1 MINKSSFS
9 FVFGS
14 MKLISRPAIFF
25 LALTIV
31 PEPGT
36 TIHCMKDLSVGKE
49 SRLIF
54 QFATPMLLGNMFQQL
69 YNVVDSIIVGQYIGK
84 EALAA
89 VGSSFPIIFTLIS
102 FIIGIAI
109 GSTVIISQYFGAR
122 DFEKVKRAI
131 DTLYIF
137 IFFASLFVSFL
148 GIYFSSDIFKL
159 IGLPE
164 DVIPQANS
172 YLKIYLSGLVLFF
185 GFNATSAILRGL
197 GDSKTPLYFMIV
209 ATIMNIGLDFLFV
222 VGFGWGIEGAAFAT
236 IAAQGMAFISAIIYL
251 NRTHEIINLSWRKM
265 VFDRELFRAN
275 IRIGLPIGLQQS
287 FVALSMMVMYW
298 LVNPFG
304 TNSVA
309 AYSVV
314 FRIDSFAAM
323 PAMNFAAAL
332 STFVGQNLGANKPER
347 VRRGLIS
354 TAVMTSIF
362 AFTIS
367 AIALTLAGPLMR
379 LFTNDAE
386 VIAIGKEYL
395 YTVSP
400 FYVVFTV
407 MFTIG
412 GVMRGAGDTMIPMLI
427 TFIALWIVRIPLCY
441 YLSID
446 MGILGIWWGIP
457 MAWFTGALLS
467 FIYYLTGRWK
477 TKSLVKYG

>member
-1 MINKSSFS
+1 
-9 FVFGS
+9 
-14 MKLISRPAIFF
+14 
-25 LALTIV
+25 
-31 PEPGT
+31 
-36 TIHCMKDLSVGKE
+36 MKDLSVGKE
-49 SRLIF
+49 SKLIF

-109 GSTVIISQYFGAR
+109 GSTVIISQYFGAK
-122 DFEKVKRAI
+122 DFDKVKRAI

-137 IFFASLFVSFL
+137 IFFASIFVSLL
-148 GIYFSSDIFKL
+148 GIYFSTDIFKL

-164 DVIPQANS
+164 DIIPQASS

-209 ATIMNIGLDFLFV
+209 ATLMNIGLDLLFV
-222 VGFGWGIEGAAFAT
+222 VVFKWGIEGAAIAT
-236 IAAQGMAFISAIIYL
+236 IVAQGGAFITAIIYL

-265 VFDRELFRAN
+265 VFDKELFRAN
-275 IRIGLPIGLQQS
+275 IRIGIPIGLQQS
-287 FVALSMMVMYW
+287 FVAMSMMVMYW

-354 TAVMTSIF
+354 TAVMTSVF
-362 AFTIS
+362 AFTIT
-367 AIALTLAGPLMR
+367 AIALLLAEPLMR

-386 VIAIGKEYL
+386 VITIGMDYL
-395 YTVSP
+395 YIVSP

-427 TFIALWIVRIPLCY
+427 TFIALWVVRIPLCY
-441 YLSID
+441 YLSLD

-477 TKSLVKYG
+477 SKSLVKHGS

>member
-1 MINKSSFS
+1 
-9 FVFGS
+9 
-14 MKLISRPAIFF
+14 
-25 LALTIV
+25 
-31 PEPGT
+31 
-36 TIHCMKDLSVGKE
+36 MKDLSVGNE
-49 SRLIF
+49 GRLIF
-54 QFATPMLLGNMFQQL
+54 RFATPMLLGNMFQQL
-69 YNVVDSIIVGQYIGK
+69 YNIVDSIIVGKFIGV

-109 GSTVIISQYFGAR
+109 GSTVIISQFFGAK
-122 DFEKVKRAI
+122 DYEKVRRAI

-148 GIYFSSDIFKL
+148 GIYFSTDIFRL
-159 IGLPE
+159 IGLPD
-164 DVIPQANS
+164 DVLPQADT
-172 YLKIYLSGLVLFF
+172 YLDIYLSGLVLFF

-197 GDSKTPLYFMIV
+197 GDSKTPLFFMII
-209 ATIMNIGLDFLFV
+209 ATLMNIGLDLLFV
-222 VGFGWGIEGAAFAT
+222 VVFKWGIEGAAIAT
-236 IAAQGMAFISAIIYL
+236 IVAQGGAFITAIIYL

-265 VFDRELFRAN
+265 VFDRELFRQN
-275 IRIGLPIGLQQS
+275 LRIGLPIGLQQA

-347 VRRGLIS
+347 IRTGLIS
-354 TAVMTSIF
+354 TILMTSVF

-367 AIALTLAGPLMR
+367 AIAYFLAGPLMC
-379 LFTNDAE
+379 LFTDDPVVVE
-386 VIAIGKEYL
+386 LGKEYL
-395 YTVSP
+395 FIISP
-400 FYVVFTV
+400 FYVVFTA

-412 GVMRGAGDTMIPMLI
+412 GVMRGAGDTIIPMLI
-427 TFIALWIVRIPLCY
+427 TFIALWLVRIPLCY
-441 YLSID
+441 YLSQD
-446 MGILGIWWGIP
+446 MGITGIWWGIP
-457 MAWFTGALLS
+457 MAWLTGVLLS
-467 FIYYLTGRWK
+467 FFYYKTGRWK
-477 TKSLVKYG
+477 RKALVKYR

>member
-1 MINKSSFS
+1 
-9 FVFGS
+9 
-14 MKLISRPAIFF
+14 
-25 LALTIV
+25 
-31 PEPGT
+31 
-36 TIHCMKDLSVGKE
+36 MKDLSVGKE

-69 YNVVDSIIVGQYIGK
+69 YNVVDSIIVGKFIGK

-89 VGSSFPIIFTLIS
+89 VGSSFPIIFALIS

-109 GSTVIISQYFGAR
+109 GSTVIISQYFGAK
-122 DFEKVKRAI
+122 DYEKVKRAI

-137 IFFASLFVSFL
+137 IFFASLAVSLL
-148 GIYFSSDIFKL
+148 GIYFSADIFRL
-159 IGLPE
+159 LGLPPE
-164 DVIPQANS
+164 VVPQADS

-197 GDSKTPLYFMIV
+197 GDSKTPLYFMII
-209 ATIMNIGLDFLFV
+209 ATVMNIGLDILFV
-222 VGFGWGIEGAAFAT
+222 VGFNWGIEGAAIAT
-236 IAAQGMAFISAIIYL
+236 IVAQGGAFLTAILYL

-265 VFDRELFRAN
+265 VFDKELFRAN
-275 IRIGLPIGLQQS
+275 IRIGIPIGLQQS

-347 VRRGLIS
+347 VRSGLIS
-354 TAVMTSIF
+354 TIVMTSIF
-362 AFTIS
+362 ALTITT
-367 AIALTLAGPLMR
+367 IALLLAEPLMR
-379 LFTNDAE
+379 LFTDDPE
-386 VIAIGKEYL
+386 VIGIGVKYL
-395 YTVSP
+395 YIVSP
-400 FYVVFTV
+400 FYIVFTA

-427 TFIALWIVRIPLCY
+427 TFIALWVVRIPLCY
-441 YLSID
+441 YMSLD
-446 MGILGIWWGIP
+446 MGVIGIWWGIP
-457 MAWFTGALLS
+457 GAWLAGGILS
-467 FIYYLTGRWK
+467 FFYYLSGKWK
-477 TKSLVKYG
+477 SKSLVKHT

>member
-1 MINKSSFS
+1 
-9 FVFGS
+9 
-14 MKLISRPAIFF
+14 
-25 LALTIV
+25 
-31 PEPGT
+31 
-36 TIHCMKDLSVGKE
+36 MKDLSVGNE
-49 SRLIF
+49 GRLIF

-69 YNVVDSIIVGQYIGK
+69 YNVVDSIIVGQFIGK

-109 GSTVIISQYFGAR
+109 GSTVIISQFFGAK
-122 DFEKVKRAI
+122 DYEKVRRAI

-148 GIYFSSDIFKL
+148 GIYFSTDIFRL
-159 IGLPE
+159 IGLPD
-164 DVIPQANS
+164 DVLPQADT
-172 YLKIYLSGLVLFF
+172 YLDIYLSGLVLFF

-197 GDSKTPLYFMIV
+197 GDSKTPLFFMII
-209 ATIMNIGLDFLFV
+209 ATLMNIGLDLLFV
-222 VGFGWGIEGAAFAT
+222 VVFKWGIEGAAIAT
-236 IAAQGMAFISAIIYL
+236 IVAQGGAFITAIIYL

-265 VFDRELFRAN
+265 VFDRELFRQN
-275 IRIGLPIGLQQS
+275 LRIGLPIGLQQA

-347 VRRGLIS
+347 IRTGLIS
-354 TAVMTSIF
+354 TVLMTSAF

-367 AIALTLAGPLMR
+367 AIAYFLAGPLMR
-379 LFTNDAE
+379 LFTDDPI
-386 VIAIGKEYL
+386 VIELGKQYL
-395 YTVSP
+395 FIISP
-400 FYVVFTV
+400 FYVVFTA

-412 GVMRGAGDTMIPMLI
+412 GVMRGAGDTIIPMLI
-427 TFIALWIVRIPLCY
+427 TFIALWVVRIPLCY
-441 YLSID
+441 YLSQD
-446 MGILGIWWGIP
+446 MGITGIWWGIP
-457 MAWFTGALLS
+457 MAWLTGALLS
-467 FIYYLTGRWK
+467 FIYYKTGRWK
-477 TKSLVKYG
+477 RKALVKYG

>member
-1 MINKSSFS
+1 M
-9 FVFGS
+9 
-14 MKLISRPAIFF
+14 R
-25 LALTIV
+25 
-31 PEPGT
+31 
-36 TIHCMKDLSVGKE
+36 DLSVGKE
-49 SRLIF
+49 SKLIF

-69 YNVVDSIIVGQYIGK
+69 YNVVDSIIVGKYIGK

-89 VGSSFPIIFTLIS
+89 VGASFPIIFTLIS

-148 GIYFSSDIFKL
+148 GIYFSTDIFHL

-164 DVIPQANS
+164 DIIPQADS

-236 IAAQGMAFISAIIYL
+236 IAAQGGAFITAIIYL
-251 NRTHEIINLSWRKM
+251 NKTHEIINLSWRKM
-265 VFDRELFRAN
+265 VFDRALFKAN
-275 IRIGLPIGLQQS
+275 IRIGIPIGLQQS
-287 FVALSMMVMYW
+287 FVAMSMMVMYW

-347 VRRGLIS
+347 VRTGLIS

-362 AFTIS
+362 AFTIT
-367 AIALTLAGPLMR
+367 AIALLLAEPLMR

-386 VIAIGKEYL
+386 VIAIGMDYL
-395 YTVSP
+395 YIVSP

-427 TFIALWIVRIPLCY
+427 TFIALWVVRIPLCY

-446 MGILGIWWGIP
+446 MGIIGIWWGIP
-457 MAWFTGALLS
+457 MAWFTGAFLS
-467 FIYYLTGRWK
+467 FIYYLTGKWK
-477 TKSLVKYG
+477 SKALVKHA

>member
-1 MINKSSFS
+1 
-9 FVFGS
+9 
-14 MKLISRPAIFF
+14 
-25 LALTIV
+25 
-31 PEPGT
+31 
-36 TIHCMKDLSVGKE
+36 MKDLSVGNE
-49 SRLIF
+49 GRLIF

-69 YNVVDSIIVGQYIGK
+69 YNVVDSIIVGQFIGK

-109 GSTVIISQYFGAR
+109 GSTVIISQYFGAK
-122 DFEKVKRAI
+122 DYEKVRRAI

-148 GIYFSSDIFKL
+148 GIYFSTDIFRL
-159 IGLPE
+159 IGLPD
-164 DVIPQANS
+164 DVLPQADS
-172 YLKIYLSGLVLFF
+172 YLDIYLSGLVLFF

-197 GDSKTPLYFMIV
+197 GDSKTPLFFMII
-209 ATIMNIGLDFLFV
+209 ATIMNIGLDLLFV
-222 VGFGWGIEGAAFAT
+222 VVFEWGIEGAAIAT
-236 IAAQGMAFISAIIYL
+236 IVAQGGAFITAIIYL

-265 VFDRELFRAN
+265 VFDRELFRQN
-275 IRIGLPIGLQQS
+275 LRIGLPIGLQQA

-347 VRRGLIS
+347 IRTGLIS
-354 TAVMTSIF
+354 TILMTSAF

-367 AIALTLAGPLMR
+367 AIAYFLAGPLMR
-379 LFTNDAE
+379 LFTNDPV
-386 VIAIGKEYL
+386 VIELGKQYL
-395 YTVSP
+395 FIISP
-400 FYVVFTV
+400 FYVVFTA

-412 GVMRGAGDTMIPMLI
+412 GVMRGAGDTIIPMLI
-427 TFIALWIVRIPLCY
+427 TFIALWVVRIPLCY
-441 YLSID
+441 YLSQD
-446 MGILGIWWGIP
+446 MGITGIWWGIP

-467 FIYYLTGRWK
+467 FIYYKTGRWK
-477 TKSLVKYG
+477 RKALVKYG

>member
-1 MINKSSFS
+1 
-9 FVFGS
+9 
-14 MKLISRPAIFF
+14 
-25 LALTIV
+25 
-31 PEPGT
+31 
-36 TIHCMKDLSVGKE
+36 MKDLSIGKE

-54 QFATPMLLGNMFQQL
+54 QFATPMLLGNVFQQL
-69 YNVVDSIIVGQYIGK
+69 YNVVDSIIVGKYIGK

-89 VGSSFPIIFTLIS
+89 VGSSFPIIFALIS

-109 GSTVIISQYFGAR
+109 GSTVIISQYFGAK
-122 DFEKVKRAI
+122 DYEKVKRAI

-137 IFFASLFVSFL
+137 IFFASIFVSLL
-148 GIYFSSDIFKL
+148 GIYFSTEIFEL
-159 IGLPE
+159 IALPE
-164 DVIPQANS
+164 DIIPMADR

-197 GDSKTPLYFMIV
+197 GDSKTPLYFMII
-209 ATIMNIGLDFLFV
+209 ATLMNIGFDFLFV
-222 VGFGWGIEGAAFAT
+222 VGFGWGVEGAAAAT
-236 IAAQGMAFISAIIYL
+236 IVAQGGAFITAIVYL

-265 VFDRELFRAN
+265 VFDKELFKAN
-275 IRIGLPIGLQQS
+275 IRIGIPIGLQQS

-347 VRRGLIS
+347 VRTGLIS
-354 TAVMTSIF
+354 TIFMTSIF
-362 AFTIS
+362 AFSITL
-367 AIALTLAGPLMR
+367 IALLLAGPLMR
-379 LFTNDAE
+379 LFTDDAE
-386 VIAIGKEYL
+386 VIRLGMEYL
-395 YTVSP
+395 YIVSP
-400 FYVVFTV
+400 FYVVFTA

-427 TFIALWIVRIPLCY
+427 TFIALWVIRIPLCY
-441 YLSID
+441 FLSID
-446 MGILGIWWGIP
+446 MGITGIWWGIP
-457 MAWFTGALLS
+457 GAWAAGAILS
-467 FIYYLTGRWK
+467 FIYYLTGKWK
-477 TKSLVKYG
+477 LKTLVKHRR

>member
-1 MINKSSFS
+1 
-9 FVFGS
+9 
-14 MKLISRPAIFF
+14 
-25 LALTIV
+25 
-31 PEPGT
+31 
-36 TIHCMKDLSVGKE
+36 MKDLSVGNE
-49 SRLIF
+49 GRLIF
-54 QFATPMLLGNMFQQL
+54 RFATPMLLGNMFQQL
-69 YNVVDSIIVGQYIGK
+69 YNVVDSIIVGKFIGV

-109 GSTVIISQYFGAR
+109 GSTVIISQFFGAK
-122 DFEKVKRAI
+122 DYEKVRRAI

-148 GIYFSSDIFKL
+148 GIYFSTDIFRL
-159 IGLPE
+159 IGLPD
-164 DVIPQANS
+164 DVLPQADT
-172 YLKIYLSGLVLFF
+172 YLDIYLSGLVLFF

-197 GDSKTPLYFMIV
+197 GDSKTPLFFMII
-209 ATIMNIGLDFLFV
+209 ATLMNIGLDLLFV
-222 VGFGWGIEGAAFAT
+222 VVFKWGIEGAAIAT
-236 IAAQGMAFISAIIYL
+236 IVAQGGAFITAIIYL

-265 VFDRELFRAN
+265 VFDRELFRQN
-275 IRIGLPIGLQQS
+275 LRIGLPIGLQQA

-347 VRRGLIS
+347 IRTGLIS
-354 TAVMTSIF
+354 TILMTSAF

-367 AIALTLAGPLMR
+367 AIAYFLAGPLMR
-379 LFTNDAE
+379 LFTDDPVVVE
-386 VIAIGKEYL
+386 LGKEYL
-395 YTVSP
+395 FIISP
-400 FYVVFTV
+400 FYVVFTA

-412 GVMRGAGDTMIPMLI
+412 GVMRGAGDTIIPMLI
-427 TFIALWIVRIPLCY
+427 TFIALWVVRIPLCY
-441 YLSID
+441 YLSLD
-446 MGILGIWWGIP
+446 MGVTGIWWGIP
-457 MAWFTGALLS
+457 MAWLTGALLS
-467 FIYYLTGRWK
+467 FIYYKTGRWK
-477 TKSLVKYG
+477 RKALVKYG

>member
-1 MINKSSFS
+1 
-9 FVFGS
+9 
-14 MKLISRPAIFF
+14 
-25 LALTIV
+25 
-31 PEPGT
+31 
-36 TIHCMKDLSVGKE
+36 MKDLSIGKE

-54 QFATPMLLGNMFQQL
+54 RFATPMLLGNMFQQL
-69 YNVVDSIIVGQYIGK
+69 YNVVDSIIVGKYIGK

-109 GSTVIISQYFGAR
+109 GSTVIISQFFGAK

-137 IFFASLFVSFL
+137 IFFASLFVSLL
-148 GIYFSSDIFKL
+148 GIYFSTDIFKL

-164 DVIPQANS
+164 DVIPQADS

-209 ATIMNIGLDFLFV
+209 ATIMNIGLDLLFV
-222 VGFGWGIEGAAFAT
+222 VVFRWGIEGAAFAT
-236 IAAQGMAFISAIIYL
+236 IVAQGGAFISAIIYL

-275 IRIGLPIGLQQS
+275 IRIGFPIGLQQS

-354 TAVMTSIF
+354 TAVMTSVF

-367 AIALTLAGPLMR
+367 AIAFTLAGPLMR

-400 FYVVFTV
+400 FYVVFTA

-467 FIYYLTGRWK
+467 YIYYLTGRWK
-477 TKSLVKYG
+477 TKALVKHGQ

>member
-1 MINKSSFS
+1 
-9 FVFGS
+9 
-14 MKLISRPAIFF
+14 
-25 LALTIV
+25 
-31 PEPGT
+31 
-36 TIHCMKDLSVGKE
+36 MKDLSVGNE
-49 SRLIF
+49 GRLIF
-54 QFATPMLLGNMFQQL
+54 RFATPMLLGNMFQQL
-69 YNVVDSIIVGQYIGK
+69 YNIVDSIIVGKFIGV

-109 GSTVIISQYFGAR
+109 GSTVIISQFFGAK
-122 DFEKVKRAI
+122 DYEKVRRAI

-148 GIYFSSDIFKL
+148 GIYFSTDIFRL
-159 IGLPE
+159 IGLPD
-164 DVIPQANS
+164 DVLPQADT
-172 YLKIYLSGLVLFF
+172 YLDIYLSGLVLFF

-197 GDSKTPLYFMIV
+197 GDSKTPLFFMII
-209 ATIMNIGLDFLFV
+209 ATLMNIGLDLLFV
-222 VGFGWGIEGAAFAT
+222 VVFKWGIEGAAIAT
-236 IAAQGMAFISAIIYL
+236 IVAQGGAFITAIIYL

-265 VFDRELFRAN
+265 VFDRELFRQN
-275 IRIGLPIGLQQS
+275 LRIGLPIGLQQA

-347 VRRGLIS
+347 IRTGLIS
-354 TAVMTSIF
+354 TILMTSAF

-367 AIALTLAGPLMR
+367 AIAYFLAGPLMC
-379 LFTNDAE
+379 LFTDDPVVVE
-386 VIAIGKEYL
+386 LGKEYL
-395 YTVSP
+395 FIISP
-400 FYVVFTV
+400 FYVVFTA

-412 GVMRGAGDTMIPMLI
+412 GVMRGAGDTIIPMLI
-427 TFIALWIVRIPLCY
+427 TFIALWLVRIPLCY
-441 YLSID
+441 YLSQD
-446 MGILGIWWGIP
+446 MGITGIWWGIP
-457 MAWFTGALLS
+457 MAWLTGVLLS
-467 FIYYLTGRWK
+467 FFYYKTGRWK
-477 TKSLVKYG
+477 RKALVKYR

>member
-1 MINKSSFS
+1 
-9 FVFGS
+9 
-14 MKLISRPAIFF
+14 
-25 LALTIV
+25 
-31 PEPGT
+31 
-36 TIHCMKDLSVGKE
+36 MKDLSVGNEGK
-49 SRLIF
+49 LIF

-69 YNVVDSIIVGQYIGK
+69 YNVVDSIIVGKFIGV

-109 GSTVIISQYFGAR
+109 GSTVIISQFFGAK
-122 DFEKVKRAI
+122 DYEKVRRAI

-148 GIYFSSDIFKL
+148 GIYFSTDIFRL
-159 IGLPE
+159 IGLPD
-164 DVIPQANS
+164 DVLPQADS
-172 YLKIYLSGLVLFF
+172 YLDIYLSGLVLFF

-197 GDSKTPLYFMIV
+197 GDSKTPLFFMII
-209 ATIMNIGLDFLFV
+209 ATLMNIGLDLLFV
-222 VGFGWGIEGAAFAT
+222 VVFKWGIEGAAIAT
-236 IAAQGMAFISAIIYL
+236 IVAQGGAFIAAIIYL

-265 VFDRELFRAN
+265 VFDRGLFRQN
-275 IRIGLPIGLQQS
+275 LRIGLPIGLQQA

-347 VRRGLIS
+347 IRTGLIS
-354 TAVMTSIF
+354 TILMTSAF

-367 AIALTLAGPLMR
+367 SIAYFLAEPLMR
-379 LFTNDAE
+379 LFTDDPVVVE
-386 VIAIGKEYL
+386 LGKEYL
-395 YTVSP
+395 FIISP
-400 FYVVFTV
+400 FYVVFTA

-412 GVMRGAGDTMIPMLI
+412 GVMRGAGDTIIPMLI
-427 TFIALWIVRIPLCY
+427 TFIALWVVRIPLCY
-441 YLSID
+441 YLSQDI
-446 MGILGIWWGIP
+446 GISGIWWGIP
-457 MAWFTGALLS
+457 MAWLTGALLS
-467 FIYYLTGRWK
+467 FIYYKTGRWK
-477 TKSLVKYG
+477 RKALVKYG